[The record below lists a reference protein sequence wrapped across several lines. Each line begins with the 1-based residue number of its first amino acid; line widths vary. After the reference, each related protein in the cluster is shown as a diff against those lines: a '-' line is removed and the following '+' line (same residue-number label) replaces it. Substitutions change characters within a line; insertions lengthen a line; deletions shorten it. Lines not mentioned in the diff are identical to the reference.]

1 MPCGITKITIKILHT
16 ESYKITCFM
25 AGECGIFYDKNIP
38 KNRNMRAI
46 VQRVKNAQVSV
57 NGGII
62 GRIGKGLLVYLGV
75 GRDDDETD
83 AVFIADKIVNLRI
96 FADSEGKMNPVRDKA
111 SEMPD
116 GRQGR
121 PVSNRMNLSVKDT
134 ALQPLRQSSG
144 RVGSGQAGQ
153 ILVISSF
160 TLFGDCRKGRR
171 PGFDLA
177 AQPETAEKLYEKV
190 VELVKA
196 EGLEVQ
202 KGVFAAYMDVTAA
215 NDGPI
220 NFLLDSKRQ
229 F

>member
-1 MPCGITKITIKILHT
+1 
-16 ESYKITCFM
+16 
-25 AGECGIFYDKNIP
+25 
-38 KNRNMRAI
+38 MRAI
-46 VQRVKNAQVSV
+46 VQRVKTAQVSV
-57 NGGII
+57 NGGIT

-75 GRDDDETD
+75 GKDDDETD
-83 AVFIADKIVNLRI
+83 AAFIADKIVNLRI
-96 FADSEGKMNPVRDKA
+96 FADSNEK
-111 SEMPD
+111 
-116 GRQGR
+116 
-121 PVSNRMNLSVKDT
+121 MNLSVKDT
-134 ALQPLRQSSG
+134 ALRPLRQSSG
-144 RVGSGQAGQ
+144 WAGQ
-153 ILVISSF
+153 ILVISNF

-202 KGVFAAYMDVTAA
+202 TGVFAAYMDVTAS

>member
-1 MPCGITKITIKILHT
+1 
-16 ESYKITCFM
+16 
-25 AGECGIFYDKNIP
+25 
-38 KNRNMRAI
+38 MRAI
-46 VQRVKNAQVSV
+46 IQRVKNAQVSV

-75 GRDDDETD
+75 GKGDDETD

-96 FADSEGKMNPVRDKA
+96 FADSNEK
-111 SEMPD
+111 
-116 GRQGR
+116 
-121 PVSNRMNLSVKDT
+121 MNLSVKDT
-134 ALQPLRQSSG
+134 ALRLLRQSSG
-144 RVGSGQAGQ
+144 QVGSGQAGQ
-153 ILVISSF
+153 ILVISNF

-202 KGVFAAYMDVTAA
+202 TGVFAAYMDVTAS

>member
-1 MPCGITKITIKILHT
+1 
-16 ESYKITCFM
+16 
-25 AGECGIFYDKNIP
+25 
-38 KNRNMRAI
+38 MRAI

-57 NGGII
+57 NGGIT
-62 GRIGKGLLVYLGV
+62 GQIGKGLLVYLGV

-96 FADSEGKMNPVRDKA
+96 FADSNEK
-111 SEMPD
+111 
-116 GRQGR
+116 
-121 PVSNRMNLSVKDT
+121 MNLSVKDT
-134 ALQPLRQSSG
+134 AFRPLRQNSG
-144 RVGSGQAGQ
+144 QVGSGRAGQ
-153 ILVISSF
+153 ILIISNF

-190 VELVKA
+190 AELVKA